1 MDRNRKHITG
11 CQGLGWRG
19 RGGLEAPMARVKVK
33 LTISSDFKIYDFK
46 ICNHQWGNWKVFNSC
61 QVCALAKY
69 TTLFLVKDRIPP
81 SPHHKRKKQKK
92 WVTTLRF
99 SFHVYLHVTD
109 FFLSFFKYKF
119 IYFNWRSITLQYWI
133 GFAIHQHVDVWLTFY
148 LVLWDNEGLP
158 RWC

>member
-109 FFLSFFKYKF
+109 FFYLFLNINLF
-119 IYFNWRSITLQYWI
+119 ILI
-133 GFAIHQHVDVWLTFY
+133 GGQLLYNIG
-148 LVLWDNEGLP
+148 LVLPYINMLMCDWHFI
-158 RWC
+158 